1 MNLRGANSI
10 ITPVIS
16 ESYVFS
22 RSNEIQHKWRLLFFR
37 GEINVLFNIF
47 FFDYRQGL
55 TNKENVVS
63 SFPLNSKLT

>member
-37 GEINVLFNIF
+37 GEINLCLTIF
-47 FFDYRQGL
+47 FLIIDR
-55 TNKENVVS
+55 V
-63 SFPLNSKLT
+63 